1 MRRGTFS
8 WPSSALRP
16 SCWNRAC
23 WRWPPGAYTA
33 QYNTPRTARIIFDM
47 LTFNSA
53 RIFAPSEGYGLAVG
67 NDADLNVI
75 DAENVQ
81 EALRTRASRP
91 YIVRKGKVVAYFER
105 KSGLL

>member
-1 MRRGTFS
+1 
-8 WPSSALRP
+8 
-16 SCWNRAC
+16 
-23 WRWPPGAYTA
+23 
-33 QYNTPRTARIIFDM
+33 M

-105 KSGLL
+105 KSGIVTSTSDPPNHIAVRSDAAHYSFARAWSRSAMRSFSSDDSF